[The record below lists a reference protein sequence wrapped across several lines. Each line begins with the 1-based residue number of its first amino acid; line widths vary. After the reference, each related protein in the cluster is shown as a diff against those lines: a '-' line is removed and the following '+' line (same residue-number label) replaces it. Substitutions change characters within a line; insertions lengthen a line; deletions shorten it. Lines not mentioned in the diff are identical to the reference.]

1 MVRLQV
7 GQWVV
12 LIAPIALVVVFLL
25 VSAGIQI
32 HSWGLSW
39 TWGLVALL
47 FLGWRWLLVRWTRP
61 AVDEMEALV
70 AELAAEL
77 PQVETGSASSPSS
90 EGSPRQR
97 AEAALYEVINITR
110 SDPPIWQDW
119 NLFWRRALTL
129 VGTIAQIYK
138 PQAKQPLLNIY
149 IPQAYSLMRGT
160 MDDLSIW
167 MQKMTPVLNQVTVEQ
182 AFQAYEMYQKMQPSM
197 QRMLRLWQWSQWI
210 RNPIGAIA
218 RTASQGSR
226 DRANQELLGNFG
238 QMLRETILRN
248 LAQQA
253 MALYGGTTVAEVN
266 LAPEPELGPN
276 APTPDTQTPDTQTLE
291 AILAQASPEAHIA
304 EKPLNIL
311 LVGRTGAGKS
321 SLINTLFTAPQAVV
335 DALPSTDSIQDYR
348 WQREGE
354 EVLILWDTPG
364 YEQVGRSHLRDQ
376 VLQKAKDA
384 DLILWVTPA
393 TDPALQM
400 DRDFLDALQTLD
412 EPLPPLLGVMTQVD
426 RLRPLREWNPPYDW
440 QGGDRPKEIAMREA
454 LGYRTAVL
462 PELELLPLASWRSGQ
477 AAWGE
482 EELSDRLLAL
492 LSPAKQERLGRFL
505 KSRQSKVMAAAG
517 IIDRYS
523 QRMTT
528 QRGVTAFL
536 KSPVLHV
543 LAAITAGSSAYAP
556 LLAEKIPAE
565 NLPLVL
571 GKAQMAYDLYRLLE
585 PSLSLDWL
593 KIWPLVTH
601 HQGEPSRNAWA
612 FGQTLTA
619 YWSQTLGP
627 EQDLMVQFET
637 FLTQEQNGD
646 RRTSP

>member
-1 MVRLQV
+1 MVRFQS

-12 LIAPIALVVVFLL
+12 LIVPIALVVTFLL
-25 VSAGIQI
+25 VSAGFQI
-32 HSWGLSW
+32 HAWGLSW
-39 TWGLVALL
+39 LWGVIGLM

-61 AVDEMEALV
+61 AMDQMEALV

-77 PQVETGSASSPSS
+77 PTMEEGDRQ
-90 EGSPRQR
+90 GSPQER
-97 AEAALYEVINITR
+97 AEAALYQVINDTR
-110 SDPPIWQDW
+110 QDPPIWQDW
-119 NLFWRRALTL
+119 NLFWQRALTL
-129 VGTIAQIYK
+129 VGAIAQIYK
-138 PQAKQPLLNIY
+138 PEAKQPLLNIY

-182 AFQAYEMYQKMQPSM
+182 AFQAYEVYQKMQPSM
-197 QRMLRLWQWSQWI
+197 QRMLRVWQWSQWI
-210 RNPIGAIA
+210 RNPIAAVA

-238 QMLRETILRN
+238 QMLRETVLRN

-253 MALYGGTTVAEVN
+253 IALYGGKTFDAAA
-266 LAPEPELGPN
+266 LAP
-276 APTPDTQTPDTQTLE
+276 ATTPALDTQTLE
-291 AILAQASPEAHIA
+291 AILAQASPEAQIT

-311 LVGRTGAGKS
+311 LVGRTGSGKS
-321 SLINTLFTAPQAVV
+321 SLINTLFTAPQASV
-335 DALPSTDSIQDYR
+335 DALPSTDRIQDYR

-354 EVLILWDTPG
+354 EALILWDTPG
-364 YEQVGRSHLRDQ
+364 YEQVGRSGLRDI
-376 VLQKAKDA
+376 VLQKAKEA
-384 DLILWVTPA
+384 DLILLVTPA

-400 DRDFLDALQTLD
+400 DRDFLNALAQLETA
-412 EPLPPLLGVMTQVD
+412 LPPLLGVMTQVD
-426 RLRPLREWNPPYDW
+426 RLRPLREWSPPYDW
-440 QGGDRPKEIAMREA
+440 QQGSRPKEIAMREA
-454 LGYRTAVL
+454 IAYRAEVL
-462 PELELLPLASWRSGQ
+462 PELTLLPLVAWSEGRS
-477 AAWGE
+477 AWGDQG
-482 EELSDRLLAL
+482 LGDRLLDL
-492 LSPAKQERLGRFL
+492 LPPAKQERLGRFL
-505 KSRQSKVMAAAG
+505 KSRTLRVSAAAG

-543 LAAITAGSSAYAP
+543 LAAITAGSPAYAP

-565 NLPLVL
+565 NLPLVI

-601 HQGEPSRNAWA
+601 HQGEPSLNAWA

-619 YWSQTLGP
+619 YWSQTLP
-627 EQDLMVQFET
+627 VDQDLMAHFET
-637 FLTQEQNGD
+637 YFAQTAEGSAPPQG
-646 RRTSP
+646 